1 MTIINLKMC
10 RIGGGGMSENL
21 NTHVKAD
28 FLAELIGVIGI

>member
-10 RIGGGGMSENL
+10 RIGGGMSENL